1 MSDLQVEDT
10 KVGEGAEAQRGNVVT
25 LHYTGTLSD
34 GSKFDSSR
42 DRGEGLTFQ
51 LGAGQVIQGWDEG
64 LIGMKVGGR
73 RRLEIPSELAY
84 GKRGAG
90 NVIGP
95 DQALVFVVD
104 LVEAR
109 SS

>member
-51 LGAGQVIQGWDEG
+51 LGAGQVIQGWDDG
-64 LIGMKVGGR
+64 VVGMRVGGTR
-73 RRLEIPSELAY
+73 TLVIPPEQGYGERGVPGIIPPNAALHFDVELLEV
-84 GKRGAG
+84 R
-90 NVIGP
+90 
-95 DQALVFVVD
+95 
-104 LVEAR
+104 
-109 SS
+109 